1 MTTAPP
7 RLYAVPD
14 DAPVSLLKGAA
25 DVAVLEPE
33 RVEVVPVDRPEPPA
47 AGWRAERTA
56 RLAAA
61 PAIVPAWLRSRAQLA
76 DSAVF
81 AARWYGHVWGYHG
94 LRAPVYATRLW
105 IRAPRGAV
113 RAGSRWARWV
123 TDAEARPVEAKAA
136 AADPD
141 TWAKF
146 VMVQTRRTGPRRRMS
161 LVVGIPSVL
170 LVTLAAVLLPGWWL
184 TATGA
189 AALTVLGWAG
199 RDTDRPIV
207 HRYVSV
213 QMQRKLTSNEVEEA
227 LEALGVKGAVDWV
240 NPIAIDGPGWLAELD
255 LPRGVLAETI
265 LEQRPKLAAAMRRPL
280 GCVWPET
287 DPDAHP
293 GRLRLWIARQDPA
306 KAKRRLWPLLKGG
319 QCDLFASIPF
329 GWDPRGRLVELELIG
344 ANVLIGGVM
353 GSGKTSAVLVLA
365 LAGALDP
372 TCELWLYEMKGSGDL
387 EPVRPVCHR
396 YLSGDDDEDCRA
408 ALEALHALEHE
419 MNRRKKVVKALPLED
434 VPEGRKVSRR
444 LADRRD
450 LRLHP
455 LLAIFDEAH
464 TLFEHE
470 EYGEEAAA
478 VAGRLIRKARA
489 YGIVV
494 MFTTQRP
501 DAKSIPKAISDNAIL
516 RFCLAV
522 TGHTSNNLVLGSG
535 MYARG
540 VRATMFDP
548 RKDAGTGWLARSALD
563 AQIARAAFITQTE
576 AVQVGKRALALR
588 IAAGTLTGEAA
599 GEEPPEV
606 DDTDLLDHLR
616 AVWPAGEETMHSA
629 ALVEALAVYRPDL
642 YGAWMEQDVA
652 ARSTSF
658 AAALKPFGI
667 STRQVQKRGA
677 GGSAK
682 GVRWEDVEAAMR
694 APVDA

>member
-1 MTTAPP
+1 MP
-7 RLYAVPD
+7 RPNRPFLIA
-14 DAPVSLLKGAA
+14 LL
-25 DVAVLEPE
+25 
-33 RVEVVPVDRPEPPA
+33 A
-47 AGWRAERTA
+47 AGGVSFLAGLAFTWLIEGVPCRGEGLACDIDEAIGVYGVVIWAILGPLIFGLVLSVARNRSALAGAFVILLVPPIAFFLITQIEQTLYIGFETA
-56 RLAAA
+56 RQ
-61 PAIVPAWLRSRAQLA
+61 LR
-76 DSAVF
+76 
-81 AARWYGHVWGYHG
+81 
-94 LRAPVYATRLW
+94 T
-105 IRAPRGAV
+105 
-113 RAGSRWARWV
+113 
-123 TDAEARPVEAKAA
+123 
-136 AADPD
+136 
-141 TWAKF
+141 
-146 VMVQTRRTGPRRRMS
+146 
-161 LVVGIPSVL
+161 L
-170 LVTLAAVLLPGWWL
+170 LVTLVPP
-184 TATGA
+184 
-189 AALTVLGWAG
+189 ALTVLGWAG

-329 GWDPRGRLVELELIG
+329 GWHPRGRLVELELIG

-365 LAGALDP
+365 RAGALDP
-372 TCELWLYEMKGSGDL
+372 TCELWLYEMKGSVDL

>member
-1 MTTAPP
+1 
-7 RLYAVPD
+7 
-14 DAPVSLLKGAA
+14 
-25 DVAVLEPE
+25 
-33 RVEVVPVDRPEPPA
+33 
-47 AGWRAERTA
+47 
-56 RLAAA
+56 
-61 PAIVPAWLRSRAQLA
+61 
-76 DSAVF
+76 
-81 AARWYGHVWGYHG
+81 
-94 LRAPVYATRLW
+94 
-105 IRAPRGAV
+105 
-113 RAGSRWARWV
+113 
-123 TDAEARPVEAKAA
+123 
-136 AADPD
+136 
-141 TWAKF
+141 
-146 VMVQTRRTGPRRRMS
+146 
-161 LVVGIPSVL
+161 
-170 LVTLAAVLLPGWWL
+170 
-184 TATGA
+184 
-189 AALTVLGWAG
+189 
-199 RDTDRPIV
+199 
-207 HRYVSV
+207 
-213 QMQRKLTSNEVEEA
+213 
-227 LEALGVKGAVDWV
+227 
-240 NPIAIDGPGWLAELD
+240 
-255 LPRGVLAETI
+255 
-265 LEQRPKLAAAMRRPL
+265 PKLAAAMRRPL

-319 QCDLFASIPF
+319 QCDLFTSIPF

-344 ANVLIGGVM
+344 ANVLVGGVM

-419 MNRRKKVVKALPLED
+419 MNRRKKIVKALPLED

-522 TGHTSNNLVLGSG
+522 TGHTANNLVLGSG

-540 VRATMFDP
+540 IRATMFDP

-599 GEEPPEV
+599 GEETPV
-606 DDTDLLDHLR
+606 SDGTDLLDHLR
-616 AVWPAGEETMHSA
+616 AVWPATEDTMHSA
-629 ALVEALAVYRPDL
+629 RLVEALATHWPEIYGPWMGLDL
-642 YGAWMEQDVA
+642 A
-652 ARSTSF
+652 ARSTML
-658 AAALKPFGI
+658 AQAVKRYGI
-667 STRQVQKRGA
+667 QTRQINKRGQ

-682 GVRWEDVEAAMR
+682 GLRWDDVA
-694 APVDA
+694 DAQRPEEP